1 MNHSGS
7 GSFCYRVRADET
19 GRRLDVLLAAR
30 LDGPSRSAIAGAI
43 RSGVVLVGGQ
53 PRKPGYTVKPGDVI
67 SGTLLQPPRSDVEP
81 EPIALDILY
90 QDAALL
96 VVNKPAGMV
105 VHPSPGHDSGTL
117 VNALLYHFPDLEQY
131 GDEEPLRPG
140 IVHRLDKDTTGCI
153 VIAKTGRAHLRL
165 MEQFKERR
173 IRKTYLALVIG
184 RISADTGRIDLPVG
198 RHPRDRKKM
207 SVFSHRGRRALTE
220 WKVRRRFDGAT
231 LLELDLKTGRTHQIR
246 VHLASSG
253 HPVVGDP
260 LYGGGGK
267 RLAGTPMQ
275 NTHRQMLHAW
285 RLAFS
290 HPLSGQSVSVE
301 APLPPDMQE
310 LLSALGSRLT
320 VDGHF

>member
-1 MNHSGS
+1 
-7 GSFCYRVRADET
+7 
-19 GRRLDVLLAAR
+19 
-30 LDGPSRSAIAGAI
+30 
-43 RSGVVLVGGQ
+43 
-53 PRKPGYTVKPGDVI
+53 
-67 SGTLLQPPRSDVEP
+67 
-81 EPIALDILY
+81 
-90 QDAALL
+90 
-96 VVNKPAGMV
+96 
-105 VHPSPGHDSGTL
+105 
-117 VNALLYHFPDLEQY
+117 
-131 GDEEPLRPG
+131 
-140 IVHRLDKDTTGCI
+140 

-220 WKVRRRFDGAT
+220 WKVRQRFDGAT